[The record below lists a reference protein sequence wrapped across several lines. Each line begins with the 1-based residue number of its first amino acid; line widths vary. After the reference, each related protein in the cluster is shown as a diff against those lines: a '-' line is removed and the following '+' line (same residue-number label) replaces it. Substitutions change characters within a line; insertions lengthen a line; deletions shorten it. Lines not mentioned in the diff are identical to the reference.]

1 VLFGRDRRKEFEGL
15 ALPLSGQ
22 LFKVAYWRLGK
33 KEDAED
39 VCQETYLR
47 AYRSFHTFSPGTN
60 MKAWLTTIL
69 INVINDFRK
78 KQAHVPEPTDEEVDF
93 ERLVVSQSESFKDP
107 SIRVEEDEIDSELF
121 AALQQ
126 LPSTFLHPLLLR
138 EIEDLSY
145 SDIATVLAIP
155 VGTVMSRLYRAR
167 QLLKSSLEKCR
178 TQKQTA
184 SIARGVSPNGVS
196 GTSKTSKERSA
207 EMKDSSAQ
215 QGALDHDL

>member
-1 VLFGRDRRKEFEGL
+1 MLFGRDRRKEFEKL
-15 ALPLSGQ
+15 ALPLSAQ

-39 VCQETYLR
+39 VCQEAYLR

-60 MKAWLTTIL
+60 IKAWMTTIL

-107 SIRVEEDEIDSELF
+107 SIKLEESESDPELM
-121 AALQQ
+121 AALQK

-145 SDIATVLAIP
+145 TDIANVLVVPI
-155 VGTVMSRLYRAR
+155 GTVMSRLYRAR
-167 QLLKSSLEKCR
+167 QLLKASLEKSQLSPRQASQSPDRRTEETKSRR
-178 TQKQTA
+178 TQD
-184 SIARGVSPNGVS
+184 N
-196 GTSKTSKERSA
+196 SA
-207 EMKDSSAQ
+207 T
-215 QGALDHDL
+215 QGASDQ